1 MFVFQFFKFLRYFG
15 KGHEFMFV
23 YILFMS
29 FMSSLMEFISVVLTF
44 PFIMILVNPGRVVN
58 NPVAA
63 FFHKQFGITGVR
75 EMIMCIGGL
84 IAGIII
90 LKNIYCI
97 FITYWQNKF
106 MSQWGLEI
114 KEKLMEYLLYS
125 PYEADLKNGN
135 SNVIEQIKQNVDEV
149 MLYYVSKVISL
160 ISNTFVIVL
169 VFSILIFMLPLFTIL
184 AILFFSVTGCI
195 QSEIFRNWSY
205 KLSSKKY
212 NLTNGPYMK
221 VLKSLNC
228 IKDIKING
236 CENFFFNLFK
246 NISEKII
253 PFNEKI
259 NLIPL
264 IPQYILEIIFI
275 FTMII
280 LCLGILSKY
289 GQNPSNILISFGI
302 VAIAIYRI
310 VPQVYKN
317 QVYLNYIHIYTKPL
331 NELFKIFDNY
341 SIYEIPKNKVSKEK
355 IKFENTI
362 KISDLNYSY
371 DKINNV
377 LYDINLEIKKGEF
390 IGIVGLSGS
399 GKSTLVDCILGLL
412 TYTGNIYVDDVRL
425 NRDNYR
431 TFRNIVG
438 YVPQKIST
446 IEGDIYSN
454 IAWGVERQDID
465 KEKVDNILKTV
476 QLYNQLT
483 QTENGIEIELKQDG
497 IGLSGGQIQRIG
509 IARALYRDP
518 EIIILDEATANLD
531 VKVENKLT
539 TIIEKIKG
547 QKTIIAI
554 AHRLS
559 TLLNCDRIAYID
571 NGILID
577 VGTFK
582 ELSDK
587 YPNFKEIIQ
596 LSRIKLDKDNNDET

>member
-1 MFVFQFFKFLRYFG
+1 MFFLKFYKFLRYFG
-15 KGHEFMFV
+15 RGYEFMFI

-29 FMSSLMEFISVVLTF
+29 FMSSLLEFLSVVLTF

-58 NPVAA
+58 NPVAY
-63 FFHKQFGITGVR
+63 FFHEKFGITDIR

-106 MSQWGLEI
+106 ISQWGQEI
-114 KEKLMEYLLYS
+114 KENLMEYFLYS
-125 PYEADLKNGN
+125 PYEADLKYGN
-135 SNVIEQIKQNVDEV
+135 TNIIQQIKKNVDEV
-149 MLYYVSKVISL
+149 MKYYVSKTISL
-160 ISNTFVIVL
+160 ISNTFVIIF

-184 AILFFSVTGCI
+184 AVIFFSVTGCI
-195 QSEIFRNWSY
+195 QSEIFRTWST

-212 NLTNGPYMK
+212 NLTNGPYIRVMN
-221 VLKSLNC
+221 SLNC

-253 PFNEKI
+253 PYNEKI

-280 LCLGILSKY
+280 LCLGVLSKY
-289 GQNPSNILISFGI
+289 GQNPSNIIISFGV

-317 QVYLNYIHIYTKPL
+317 QIYLNYIHLYTKQL
-331 NELFKIFDNY
+331 DELFNIFDCY
-341 SIYEIPKNKVSKEK
+341 SIYEIPKNKNSKEK
-355 IKFENTI
+355 IKFNDSI
-362 KISDLNYSY
+362 KISGLNYSY
-371 DKINNV
+371 DKKNNV
-377 LYDINLEIKKGEF
+377 LANISFEIKKGEF

-412 TYTGNIYVDDVRL
+412 SYTGSIYVDDVRL
-425 NRDNYR
+425 NKDNYR
-431 TFRNIVG
+431 TFRNIIG

-454 IAWGVERQDID
+454 IAWGIEKQNID
-465 KEKVDNILKTV
+465 KEKADGILKTV

-518 EIIILDEATANLD
+518 DIIILDEATANLD

-539 TIIEKIKG
+539 TIIDSIKG

-571 NGILID
+571 NGTLVDI
-577 VGTFK
+577 GTFK

-587 YPNFKEIIQ
+587 YPSFKEIIS
-596 LSRIKLDKDNNDET
+596 LSRIKLNDSDNNS

>member
-1 MFVFQFFKFLRYFG
+1 M
-15 KGHEFMFV
+15 
-23 YILFMS
+23 
-29 FMSSLMEFISVVLTF
+29 
-44 PFIMILVNPGRVVN
+44 
-58 NPVAA
+58 
-63 FFHKQFGITGVR
+63 
-75 EMIMCIGGL
+75 
-84 IAGIII
+84 
-90 LKNIYCI
+90 
-97 FITYWQNKF
+97 
-106 MSQWGLEI
+106 
-114 KEKLMEYLLYS
+114 
-125 PYEADLKNGN
+125 
-135 SNVIEQIKQNVDEV
+135 
-149 MLYYVSKVISL
+149 
-160 ISNTFVIVL
+160 
-169 VFSILIFMLPLFTIL
+169 
-184 AILFFSVTGCI
+184 
-195 QSEIFRNWSY
+195 
-205 KLSSKKY
+205 
-212 NLTNGPYMK
+212 
-221 VLKSLNC
+221 
-228 IKDIKING
+228 
-236 CENFFFNLFK
+236 
-246 NISEKII
+246 
-253 PFNEKI
+253 
-259 NLIPL
+259 
-264 IPQYILEIIFI
+264 
-275 FTMII
+275 
-280 LCLGILSKY
+280 
-289 GQNPSNILISFGI
+289 
-302 VAIAIYRI
+302 
-310 VPQVYKN
+310 
-317 QVYLNYIHIYTKPL
+317 
-331 NELFKIFDNY
+331 
-341 SIYEIPKNKVSKEK
+341 
-355 IKFENTI
+355 
-362 KISDLNYSY
+362 
-371 DKINNV
+371 
-377 LYDINLEIKKGEF
+377 
-390 IGIVGLSGS
+390 
-399 GKSTLVDCILGLL
+399 
-412 TYTGNIYVDDVRL
+412 